1 MSDSS
6 NTESS
11 STESSTSGSARTDE
25 GAPSGKDTLNSPES
39 ERETEELQE
48 HSDITSTSTTANDP
62 EVDSDAVKVLPG
74 TGGPDDFGDIDID
87 PETLK

>member
-1 MSDSS
+1 MS
-6 NTESS
+6 ESS
-11 STESSTSGSARTDE
+11 STESSSTQSARIDE

-48 HSDITSTSTTANDP
+48 HSDSTTANDP
-62 EVDSDAVKVLPG
+62 DVDSDAIKVLPG
-74 TGGPDDFGDIDID
+74 TGGPDDFGDIEID

>member
-1 MSDSS
+1 MS
-6 NTESS
+6 ESS
-11 STESSTSGSARTDE
+11 STESSSTQSARIDE

-48 HSDITSTSTTANDP
+48 HSDSTSTSTTANDP
-62 EVDSDAVKVLPG
+62 DVDSDAIKVLPG
-74 TGGPDDFGDIDID
+74 TGGPDDFGDIEID